1 MVKIEDLKRINMLS
15 QMPDHLLEILSQ
27 DAHLNIYGKNTRFFT
42 VGEKINTFYMM
53 IMGQVA
59 FKVALNDDI
68 DVIFENLQSGRSFGS
83 SAVIKNARAT
93 YTAESQEPCE
103 MITLSGRGLVEKF
116 ASNPELAYH
125 FMIGMAG
132 QYKRTMDKRA
142 IMLIKTLEER
152 PDLRQDVDDIDDIL
166 GLE

>member
-15 QMPDHLLEILSQ
+15 QVPEHLLEILRQ

-42 VGEKINTFYMM
+42 VGEKIDTFYMM

-68 DVIFENLQSGRSFGS
+68 DVIFDNLQSGRSFGS
-83 SAVIKNARAT
+83 SAVMRNARAT

-103 MITLSGRGLVEKF
+103 MITLYGPGLIDKF

-142 IMLIKTLEER
+142 IMIIKTLEER
-152 PDLRQDVDDIDDIL
+152 PDLYQDIDDITQL
-166 GLE
+166 APKY